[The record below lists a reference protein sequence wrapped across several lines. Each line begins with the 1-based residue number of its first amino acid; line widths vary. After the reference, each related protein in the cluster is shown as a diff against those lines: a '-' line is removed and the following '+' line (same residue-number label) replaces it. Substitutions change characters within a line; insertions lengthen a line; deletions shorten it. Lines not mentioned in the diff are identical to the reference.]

1 MKNNQTSLPHYG
13 VVAVLTAAACL
24 SACVVQERV
33 YSPPPPP
40 PRYSPPPPPPPAAY
54 DEPAGDIEVRAT
66 QPPPPLP
73 DYEQPPCPEDGY
85 LWTPGYWHWS
95 GSDYYWV
102 PGTWVQPPRVGVLW
116 TPGYWAFVGGAY
128 GWHAGYWGPHVG
140 FYGGVNYGYGYVGV
154 GYVGGRW
161 DGDRYHYN
169 RSVNNVNTTV
179 IHNTYNQTVVNNITV
194 NKVSYNGG
202 SGGVA
207 AAPSAQERVALREQ
221 HVAPTPVQREHVQ
234 EAARNPALAAQA
246 NGGHP
251 AIAATPRP
259 AAFNGPGVVGARGA
273 AAPPPRAPMTGGFPR
288 QPPAAAPGPGQP
300 NGAPNGARSGERRA
314 CSARRRRRSALR
326 WPPADIRRQTAGTAG
341 GASGR
346 GTVATAGTA
355 GSCATPPAAEGAAR
369 GQEARPRARPL
380 ADARAFDDRQPPLQ
394 RPIHRV
400 VALRAMLAAD
410 VRARRRGE

>member
-1 MKNNQTSLPHYG
+1 MMKNIQKSFPHYG
-13 VVAVLTAAACL
+13 MVVVLGAAACL

-40 PRYSPPPPPPPAAY
+40 PRYSPPPPPAAY
-54 DEPAGDIEVRAT
+54 DE
-66 QPPPPLP
+66 
-73 DYEQPPCPEDGY
+73 PPCPEDGY

-116 TPGYWAFVGGAY
+116 TPGYWAFMGGVY

-161 DGDRYHYN
+161 DGGRYAYN

-179 IHNTYNQTVVNNITV
+179 IHNTYNQTVVNNVTVNNVTV

-207 AAPSAQERVALREQ
+207 AAPTAQDRVALRDQ
-221 HVAPTPVQREHVQ
+221 HVPPTPMQREHIQ
-234 EAARNPALAAQA
+234 EATRNPALAAQA

-251 AIAATPRP
+251 AIAATLRP
-259 AAFNGPGVVGARGA
+259 AVFSAPGVVAARGA
-273 AAPPPRAPMTGGFPR
+273 AAPMTGGFQHQGQGSAVPPR
-288 QPPAAAPGPGQP
+288 PGQHNGGEPNGGQPCWAGPRSARPRCAGRVNAAARVPPTAAPAAAGQ
-300 NGAPNGARSGERRA
+300 
-314 CSARRRRRSALR
+314 
-326 WPPADIRRQTAGTAG
+326 
-341 GASGR
+341 
-346 GTVATAGTA
+346 
-355 GSCATPPAAEGAAR
+355 
-369 GQEARPRARPL
+369 
-380 ADARAFDDRQPPLQ
+380 
-394 RPIHRV
+394 
-400 VALRAMLAAD
+400 
-410 VRARRRGE
+410 